1 MAVNELRTNMRDI
14 LIEHMDGKQVVI
26 RHLGGGGYWQ
36 TMNGLIARGLIRY
49 DRTPHPRY
57 TVITEAGRHALA
69 KALADWA
76 DALSRA
82 GCGVGENIDALI
94 ERLLEAS

>member
-1 MAVNELRTNMRDI
+1 MARNELRTNMRDI

-26 RHLGGGGYWQ
+26 RQGGGAYW
-36 TMNGLIARGLIRY
+36 TTLYGLINRGLVRF

-57 TVITEAGRHALA
+57 TIITDAGRTELA

-82 GCGVGENIDALI
+82 GCGVGENIDALV